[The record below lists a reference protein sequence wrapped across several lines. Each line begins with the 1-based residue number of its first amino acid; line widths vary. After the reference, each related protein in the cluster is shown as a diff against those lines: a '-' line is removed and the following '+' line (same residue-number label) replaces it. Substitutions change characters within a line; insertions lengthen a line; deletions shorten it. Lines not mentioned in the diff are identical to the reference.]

1 MRLTI
6 DQYSKHFKMSKEM
19 IQSKLR
25 AKKLNYVIE
34 DSQTYII
41 VTEDAF
47 ESAQTPKTEEK
58 KALPQLQEQIQ
69 VSQAVAKPKATVG
82 AVLALYQRENKHLK
96 DKILKLEDKIDQLIA
111 DKEKMLRDERDKIEQ
126 LYNKK
131 DEQLKNILELINKKM
146 VLEHSGQETI
156 HEVESIEEEIDE
168 EIDEALNEVP
178 ESEPEVEKT
187 FIELKEYLKGLDIK
201 SYQKKN
207 IKKRFLD
214 AYHSDIRI
222 IQRNGKLYLD
232 FARYD
237 YTDLLKH

>member
-1 MRLTI
+1 MRLTV

-25 AKKLNYVIE
+25 AKKLNYIIE

-41 VTEDAF
+41 VSQEALKNALVL
-47 ESAQTPKTEEK
+47 EEEK
-58 KALPQLQEQIQ
+58 AQISPQTQPLKN
-69 VSQAVAKPKATVG
+69 APAKPKATVA

-96 DKILKLEDKIDQLIA
+96 EKILKLEDKIDQLIA

-126 LYNKK
+126 LYNTK

-146 VLEHSGQETI
+146 LLEHNSFQMI
-156 HEVESIEEEIDE
+156 HDVESIDAEEEE
-168 EIDEALNEVP
+168 SAPEAEKSENEP
-178 ESEPEVEKT
+178 EKT
-187 FIELKEYLKGLDIK
+187 FVELKEYLKALDIK

-232 FARYD
+232 LARYD

>member
-6 DQYSKHFKMSKEM
+6 DQYSQHFKMSKEM

-41 VTEDAF
+41 VAPQSMEIVPM
-47 ESAQTPKTEEK
+47 QEK
-58 KALPQLQEQIQ
+58 EITKSLPMIQEPTQARH
-69 VSQAVAKPKATVG
+69 AVAKPKATVA
-82 AVLALYQRENKHLK
+82 AVLSLYQRENNHLK

-126 LYNKK
+126 LYHSK

-146 VLEHSGQETI
+146 LLEHSQYNTI
-156 HEVESIEEEIDE
+156 HEIESIEETQETQDE
-168 EIDEALNEVP
+168 PLAP
-178 ESEPEVEKT
+178 EPEKT
-187 FIELKEYLKGLDIK
+187 FVELKEYLRNLEIK
-201 SYQKKN
+201 SYQKK
-207 IKKRFLD
+207 IIRKRFLD
-214 AYHSDIRI
+214 SYHSDIRI

-232 FARYD
+232 LARYD

>member
-1 MRLTI
+1 MRLTV

-25 AKKLNYVIE
+25 ARKLNYIIE

-41 VTEDAF
+41 VSQEAIEQARAQQEEKVQAVET
-47 ESAQTPKTEEK
+47 SAQTQPLKN
-58 KALPQLQEQIQ
+58 AP
-69 VSQAVAKPKATVG
+69 AKPKATVA

-96 DKILKLEDKIDQLIA
+96 EKILKLEDKIDQLIA

-126 LYNKK
+126 LYNTK

-146 VLEHSGQETI
+146 LLEHNSFQMI
-156 HEVESIEEEIDE
+156 HDVESIDADEEES
-168 EIDEALNEVP
+168 P
-178 ESEPEVEKT
+178 TESEKSENEPEKT
-187 FIELKEYLKGLDIK
+187 FVELKEYLKALDIK

-222 IQRNGKLYLD
+222 IQRNGKLFLD
-232 FARYD
+232 LARYD

>member
-1 MRLTI
+1 
-6 DQYSKHFKMSKEM
+6 MSKEM

-25 AKKLNYVIE
+25 AKKLNYIIE
-34 DSQTYII
+34 NSQTYII
-41 VTEDAF
+41 VTQEAL
-47 ESAQTPKTEEK
+47 EHARAMQEEK
-58 KALPQLQEQIQ
+58 
-69 VSQAVAKPKATVG
+69 VQAIAVPVQTQPLKNAPAKPKATVA

-111 DKEKMLRDERDKIEQ
+111 DKEQMLRDERDKIEQ
-126 LYNKK
+126 LYNTK

-146 VLEHSGQETI
+146 LLEHNSFQTI
-156 HEVESIEEEIDE
+156 HEIESIDTAEEKTLHEPLIAE
-168 EIDEALNEVP
+168 P
-178 ESEPEVEKT
+178 ESDKIFV
-187 FIELKEYLKGLDIK
+187 ELKEYLKSLDIK

-232 FARYD
+232 LARYD

>member
-25 AKKLNYVIE
+25 AKKLNYIIE

-47 ESAQTPKTEEK
+47 QSMQAPQPEE
-58 KALPQLQEQIQ
+58 KALPQASAQIQ
-69 VSQAVAKPKATVG
+69 VKHAVAKPKATVA

-96 DKILKLEDKIDQLIA
+96 DKILKLEDKIDLLIA

-126 LYNKK
+126 LYNTK

-146 VLEHSGQETI
+146 MLEHSGHETI
-156 HEVESIEEEIDE
+156 HEVESIEETKEIVDE
-168 EIDEALNEVP
+168 VLASDI
-178 ESEPEVEKT
+178 EPEKT

-232 FARYD
+232 LARYD

>member
-1 MRLTI
+1 
-6 DQYSKHFKMSKEM
+6 MSKEM

-25 AKKLNYVIE
+25 ARKLNYIIE

-41 VTEDAF
+41 VSQEAIEQARAQQEEKVQAVET
-47 ESAQTPKTEEK
+47 SAQTQPLKN
-58 KALPQLQEQIQ
+58 AP
-69 VSQAVAKPKATVG
+69 AKPKATVA

-96 DKILKLEDKIDQLIA
+96 EKILKLEDKIDQLIA

-126 LYNKK
+126 LYNTK

-146 VLEHSGQETI
+146 LLEHNSFQMI
-156 HEVESIEEEIDE
+156 HDVESIDADEEES
-168 EIDEALNEVP
+168 AT
-178 ESEPEVEKT
+178 ESEKSENEPEKT
-187 FIELKEYLKGLDIK
+187 FVELKEYLKALDIK

-222 IQRNGKLYLD
+222 IQRNGKLFLD
-232 FARYD
+232 LARYD

>member
-25 AKKLNYVIE
+25 AKKLNYIIE
-34 DSQTYII
+34 NSQTYII
-41 VTEDAF
+41 VPESTF
-47 ESAQTPKTEEK
+47 EHAQTLPTEVSTT
-58 KALPQLQEQIQ
+58 LPQVQEAVQLKQ
-69 VSQAVAKPKATVG
+69 HAVSKPKATVA
-82 AVLALYQRENKHLK
+82 AVLTLYQRENKHLK

-126 LYNKK
+126 LYHTK

-146 VLEHSGQETI
+146 MLEHSMHETI
-156 HEVESIEEEIDE
+156 HDVESIEEEKEAE
-168 EIDEALNEVP
+168 EKISTP
-178 ESEPEVEKT
+178 EPEPEKT
-187 FIELKEYLKGLDIK
+187 FVELKEYLKCLDIK

-222 IQRNGKLYLD
+222 IQRNGKLFLD
-232 FARYD
+232 LARYD

>member
-1 MRLTI
+1 
-6 DQYSKHFKMSKEM
+6 MSKEM

-25 AKKLNYVIE
+25 ARKLNYIIE

-41 VTEDAF
+41 VTPEAMK
-47 ESAQTPKTEEK
+47 SVQTQEAEPTKS
-58 KALPQLQEQIQ
+58 LPQVQEPLQ
-69 VSQAVAKPKATVG
+69 VRQAVAKPKATVA
-82 AVLALYQRENKHLK
+82 AVLSLYQRENNHLK

-126 LYNKK
+126 LYNTK

-146 VLEHSGQETI
+146 LLEHSQYETI
-156 HEVESIEEEIDE
+156 HEVESIEEEPKIKSE
-168 EIDEALNEVP
+168 P
-178 ESEPEVEKT
+178 SEPETEKT
-187 FIELKEYLKGLDIK
+187 FIELKEYLRNLDIK
-201 SYQKKN
+201 SYQKKI

-214 AYHSDIRI
+214 FYHSDIRI

-232 FARYD
+232 LARYD

>member
-1 MRLTI
+1 
-6 DQYSKHFKMSKEM
+6 MSKEM

-25 AKKLNYVIE
+25 AKKLNYIIE

-41 VTEDAF
+41 VTPEAMK
-47 ESAQTPKTEEK
+47 SVQTQEQEVK
-58 KALPQLQEQIQ
+58 KSLPQLQEPLQ
-69 VSQAVAKPKATVG
+69 VRQAVAKPKATVA
-82 AVLALYQRENKHLK
+82 AVLSLYQRENNHLK

-126 LYNKK
+126 LYNTK

-146 VLEHSGQETI
+146 LLEHSQYETI
-156 HEVESIEEEIDE
+156 HEVESIEEEQE
-168 EIDEALNEVP
+168 NKNEIP
-178 ESEPEVEKT
+178 QPEVEKT
-187 FIELKEYLKGLDIK
+187 FIELKEYLRMLDIK
-201 SYQKKN
+201 AYQKKI

-214 AYHSDIRI
+214 SYHSDIRI

-232 FARYD
+232 LARYD

>member
-6 DQYSKHFKMSKEM
+6 DQYSQHFKMSKEM

-25 AKKLNYVIE
+25 AKKLNYIIE
-34 DSQTYII
+34 NSQTYII
-41 VTEDAF
+41 VTQDAMK
-47 ESAQTPKTEEK
+47 SAQSPEAQETKTLTNVPEQTQPKH
-58 KALPQLQEQIQ
+58 
-69 VSQAVAKPKATVG
+69 AVAKPKATVG
-82 AVLALYQRENKHLK
+82 AVLSLYQRENRHLK

-126 LYNKK
+126 LYNTK

-146 VLEHSGQETI
+146 MLENSRYETI
-156 HEVESIEEEIDE
+156 HEVESIEEAKETKTE
-168 EIDEALNEVP
+168 P
-178 ESEPEVEKT
+178 SEPEHEKT
-187 FIELKEYLKGLDIK
+187 FVELKEYLKCLDIK

-222 IQRNGKLYLD
+222 IQRNGKLFLD
-232 FARYD
+232 LARYD

>member
-1 MRLTI
+1 
-6 DQYSKHFKMSKEM
+6 MSKEM

-25 AKKLNYVIE
+25 AKKLNYIIE
-34 DSQTYII
+34 NSQTYII
-41 VTEDAF
+41 VTQDAMKNAKSPQ
-47 ESAQTPKTEEK
+47 EETKTIAHVQAQTQP
-58 KALPQLQEQIQ
+58 
-69 VSQAVAKPKATVG
+69 SHAVAKPKATVG
-82 AVLALYQRENKHLK
+82 AVLSLYQRENRHLK

-126 LYNKK
+126 LYHTK

-146 VLEHSGQETI
+146 MLENSRFETI
-156 HEVESIEEEIDE
+156 HEVESIEEAQETKNEI
-168 EIDEALNEVP
+168 
-178 ESEPEVEKT
+178 SEPEHEKT
-187 FIELKEYLKGLDIK
+187 FVELKEYLKCLDIK

-222 IQRNGKLYLD
+222 IQRNGKLFLD
-232 FARYD
+232 LARYD